1 MIIGVTDEYLDSLTP
16 VAKKSQ
22 DTGNRSQKLTDLEG
36 KHGLPAGILSRVLKG
51 ESSGPNSVSPKG
63 ATGEFQLM
71 PTIARAY
78 GVKDTSDFDSSAQA
92 AARMLSD
99 ALKVYSNKYPNLD
112 TAQTT
117 NVLLAHYNGGWTN
130 GNNVARTGNA
140 TSKETQK
147 YLGRVGVN
155 PADTRSSPSG
165 ISDQELDALTK
176 KTGGSAAD
184 AFRVGSDSAIN
195 ALTAGFYRKYAPEG
209 LRIADSKTIAE
220 SPVSETAGSIIGTV
234 PYMFIPGG
242 VPVQAAVLGARGA
255 TQAYNEGQDAAGIIT
270 SGGLEAA
277 APVVGAAVG
286 TGLKMA
292 GRGVRAT
299 GNRLFTNPPDYI
311 ADFKIAGQTETGVA
325 GALRAGINEKSQ
337 AALTAAPVSKQE
349 IGKTFVENIK
359 NSTGFATVGGV
370 IGAQQSDNPYLGA
383 ATGAVGAGVIKAAF
397 AKTMTELFPRIAPE
411 TTTRLLKY
419 LPSEGK
425 PGDFEKFANFWIDAR
440 IAAAQ
445 KADVK
450 LSGEIQSRL
459 AKLPPNASVVE
470 RAKATKDIT
479 NKRFFT
485 GMAAERD
492 VKKFYESEAR
502 QIFDAAQK
510 ATETGIKRTA
520 ATARGISLAGAST
533 LNTAGEQQRQSRRT
547 QGVTDEYLD
556 GLTRK

>member
-1 MIIGVTDEYLDSLTP
+1 
-16 VAKKSQ
+16 
-22 DTGNRSQKLTDLEG
+22 
-36 KHGLPAGILSRVLKG
+36 
-51 ESSGPNSVSPKG
+51 
-63 ATGEFQLM
+63 
-71 PTIARAY
+71 
-78 GVKDTSDFDSSAQA
+78 
-92 AARMLSD
+92 
-99 ALKVYSNKYPNLD
+99 
-112 TAQTT
+112 
-117 NVLLAHYNGGWTN
+117 
-130 GNNVARTGNA
+130 
-140 TSKETQK
+140 
-147 YLGRVGVN
+147 
-155 PADTRSSPSG
+155 
-165 ISDQELDALTK
+165 
-176 KTGGSAAD
+176 
-184 AFRVGSDSAIN
+184 
-195 ALTAGFYRKYAPEG
+195 
-209 LRIADSKTIAE
+209 
-220 SPVSETAGSIIGTV
+220 
-234 PYMFIPGG
+234 
-242 VPVQAAVLGARGA
+242 
-255 TQAYNEGQDAAGIIT
+255 
-270 SGGLEAA
+270 
-277 APVVGAAVG
+277 
-286 TGLKMA
+286 
-292 GRGVRAT
+292 
-299 GNRLFTNPPDYI
+299 
-311 ADFKIAGQTETGVA
+311 
-325 GALRAGINEKSQ
+325 
-337 AALTAAPVSKQE
+337 
-349 IGKTFVENIK
+349 
-359 NSTGFATVGGV
+359 
-370 IGAQQSDNPYLGA
+370 
-383 ATGAVGAGVIKAAF
+383 
-397 AKTMTELFPRIAPE
+397 MTELFPRIAPE